1 MEKTTGT
8 ARYEVRGKVALITLD
23 NPPVNGMSHPVRSAM
38 LEGLDRA
45 LADPKVEA
53 IVLAGAG
60 KQFSG
65 GADIRE
71 FNTPKMLAEPS
82 LRTLITAFESSPK
95 PVIAALHTTAMG
107 GGLELPLGCH
117 FRVAAPKTQIGL
129 PEVKIGLLPGAG
141 GTQRLPR
148 AVGLELALNMIVSGN
163 PVASED
169 LAKAGLVDEVIT
181 GDLYEGAVAF
191 ANRVVAQKRPLV
203 KLRDRKVKHDNPEAF
218 IAFAKNSVKAA
229 VKNLPAPLRCIE
241 AVAASID
248 KPFDEGI
255 RIERELFVDLMM
267 GPESRALRHAF
278 FGERAASKIADVPE
292 DTPRR
297 NVASVGVIGAGTMG
311 GGIAMNFLNAGLP
324 VTILETKQEALDR
337 GLATIR
343 KNYENTVKKGRLTE
357 ATMNERMA
365 LLKPTLSYDDLK
377 DADLII
383 EAVFEEMGVKEKVF
397 GELDRVA
404 KPGAI
409 LATNTSTLDVN
420 RIAAATKRPQDVIG
434 MHFFS
439 PANVMKL
446 LEVVRAQKTAKDV
459 LATVMDIGKKIRKTA
474 VVSGVTDGFIGNRML
489 RYYGGQANRLVEE
502 GASPQQVDRAIE
514 KFGFVMGPFRVA
526 DLAGNDIGWSVR
538 KRLYSE
544 DPNLR
549 HVVIPDKLCE
559 MGRFGQKTGSG
570 WYRYEP
576 GKRDPIPDPVVDQ
589 VIAEGRKTLGI
600 TPRKISDEEIVER
613 CVYAL
618 VNEGARILEEGIASK
633 ASDVDMVYLTG
644 YGFPLFRGGP
654 MLYAD
659 TVGLVNVERAMRKY
673 REQTGDGFWEPAP
686 LLSRLAAEG
695 KTFN

>member
-23 NPPVNGMSHPVRSAM
+23 NPPVNGMSHPVRAAM

-53 IVLAGAG
+53 IVLTGAG

-82 LRTLITAFESSPK
+82 LRTLIAAFESSAK
-95 PVIAALHTTAMG
+95 PVIAALHGTAFG

-117 FRVAAPKTQIGL
+117 FRVAAPKTQIAL

-163 PVASED
+163 PVASEE
-169 LAKAGLVDEVIT
+169 LAKAGLVDEIIT
-181 GDLYEGAVAF
+181 GDLTEGAVAF
-191 ANRVVAQKRPLV
+191 ANKVVAEKRPLA

-218 IAFAKNSVKAA
+218 LAFAKNSVKAVA
-229 VKNLPAPLRCIE
+229 KNLPAPLKCIE

-248 KPFDEGI
+248 KPFDEGV

-297 NVASVGVIGAGTMG
+297 NVARVGVIGAGTMG

-343 KNYENTVKKGRLTE
+343 KNYENTVRKGRLTQE
-357 ATMNERMA
+357 QLEKRMA
-365 LLKPTLSYDDLK
+365 LITPALDLSALADVDLV
-377 DADLII
+377 I
-383 EAVFEEMGVKEKVF
+383 EAVYEDMAIKKDIF
-397 GELDRVA
+397 GKLDKIA

-409 LATNTSTLDVN
+409 LATNTSFLDVN
-420 RIAAATKRPQDVIG
+420 EIAASTSRPGDVLG

-439 PANVMKL
+439 PANVMRL
-446 LEVVRAQKTAKDV
+446 LEMVRGEKTSKDV
-459 LATVMDIGKKIRKTA
+459 LASILGLAKTLGKVP
-474 VVSGVTDGFIGNRML
+474 VVAGVCHGFI
-489 RYYGGQANRLVEE
+489 ANRAMSGRRADTLLLE
-502 GASPQQVDRAIE
+502 GATPEQVDKAVYD
-514 KFGFVMGPFRVA
+514 FGFAMGPFRMS
-526 DLAGNDIGWSVR
+526 DLAGLDIVARNRSDGIEADLV
-538 KRLYSE
+538 KLGRL
-544 DPNLR
+544 
-549 HVVIPDKLCE
+549 
-559 MGRFGQKTGSG
+559 GQKSNAG
-570 WYRYEP
+570 YYDYDE
-576 GKRDPIPDPVVDQ
+576 KRNATPSAVAAK
-589 VIAEGRKTLGI
+589 VIADYAAAKGV
-600 TPRKISDEEIVER
+600 TPGAPPSAEEIIFRMLCPV
-613 CVYAL
+613 
-618 VNEGARILEEGIASK
+618 VNEGAKILEEGVAIR
-633 ASDVDMVYLTG
+633 ASDIDVALILG
-644 YGFPLFRGGP
+644 YGWPVYTGGP
-654 MLYAD
+654 MFWAD
-659 TVGLVNVERAMRKY
+659 TVGLPKIIERLK
-673 REQTGDGFWEPAP
+673 GLGIEPAK
-686 LLSRLAAEG
+686 LLVEKAAAGERLTG
-695 KTFN
+695 